1 MLARTYRIGGDS
13 PMGLAEMVSREAI
26 YIAAVGRTL
35 AMTRPVHPDAKLTIA
50 DWIERWA
57 RERPKSPAVLYED
70 RIVTYGEL
78 DAGANRYA
86 RWAYAL
92 GLRKADVVSL
102 LMENRPEY
110 IMAWL
115 GLVKNGCIAAL
126 VNTNLTGPALSHSIN
141 IAGAKHLILGGELL
155 DNYGT
160 AIPGLETR
168 PQLWATGG
176 GCEGREDL
184 DAALKV
190 QSGEPMGHE
199 SREDLYCRDK
209 ALYIYTSGTT
219 GLPKAANISHMRLLH
234 IMMSFQGA
242 VNGKPE
248 DRMYDVLP
256 LYHSA
261 GGLAALGP
269 PLLAGGS
276 VVVRNKFSATE
287 FWDDCYRYKPTL
299 FQYIGEL
306 CRYLL
311 NSPEREYEREHRLRV
326 AIGNGLRP
334 EIWPKFQARFRIP
347 HIMEFYGA
355 TEGNVGMINYDG
367 KVGAIGRVPRYMRN
381 IQKIRL
387 VRYDVEKG
395 VAVRGPDGFCT
406 ETENGEVGEA
416 IGKIDPN
423 DPRFRFDGYT
433 KKEDTEKKI
442 LRDAFKKGDAW
453 FRTGDLMRRDKHGYF
468 YFVDRTGDT
477 FRWKGENVATSEVA
491 EALSVFHGINEAN
504 VYGVEVPGGE
514 GKAGMA
520 ALVRGPEFD
529 LEALSEYLEKNLP
542 FFARPIFLRFRPEIE
557 TTSTFKQ
564 RKIELQ
570 KEGFDPSSIADPI
583 YVRDAATGRYA
594 ELTTSRYD
602 DICNGKMKL

>member
-1 MLARTYRIGGDS
+1 MLAQTYRIGGDS
-13 PMGLAEMVSREAI
+13 PMGLAAGLTREAV
-26 YIAAVGRTL
+26 YIAAVRRTL
-35 AMTRPVHPDAKLTIA
+35 ALTRPVHPDAKLTIA

-57 RERPKSPAVLYED
+57 KQRPTSPAVLYGD
-70 RIVTYGEL
+70 RIVTYAEL
-78 DAGANRYA
+78 DEGANRYA
-86 RWAYAL
+86 RWAHAL
-92 GLRKADVVSL
+92 GLRKADVVTL

-110 IMAWL
+110 LMAWL

-126 VNTNLTGPALSHSIN
+126 INTHLTGPALSHSIN
-141 IAGAKHLILGGELL
+141 IAGAKHLILGSELL

-160 AIPGLETR
+160 SVDGLDAQPT
-168 PQLWATGG
+168 LWATGG
-176 GCEGREDL
+176 SCAGCENL
-184 DAALKV
+184 DAALAA
-190 QSGEPMGHE
+190 QTGDPLGHE

-242 VNGKPE
+242 VNGTPN

-261 GGLAALGP
+261 GGLCALGP

-276 VVVRNKFSATE
+276 VVLRDKFSATE

-311 NSPEREYEREHRLRV
+311 NSPEHEHERDHNLRI

-442 LRDAFKKGDAW
+442 LRDTFVKGDAW
-453 FRTGDLMRRDKHGYF
+453 FRTGDLMRRDEHGYF

-491 EALSVFHGINEAN
+491 EALSVFPGIKEAN

-520 ALVRGPEFD
+520 ALVTGAEFD
-529 LEALSEYLEKNLP
+529 IDALAGYLEKNLP
-542 FFARPIFLRFRPEIE
+542 SYARPVFLRFRPEIE
-557 TTSTFKQ
+557 ITSTFKQ

-570 KEGFDPSSIADPI
+570 KQGFDPTAITDPI
-583 YVRDAATGRYA
+583 YVRDLGTGGYSR
-594 ELTTSRYD
+594 LTPSLYD
-602 DICNGKMKL
+602 DICNGKTKL

>member
-1 MLARTYRIGGDS
+1 
-13 PMGLAEMVSREAI
+13 MGLADAVKREAV
-26 YIAAVGRTL
+26 YIAAAARTL
-35 AMTRPVHPDAKLTIA
+35 ALTRPVHPGAKLSIA

-57 RERPKSPAVLYED
+57 GQQPNSPAVLYED
-70 RIVTYGEL
+70 RVVSYAEL
-78 DAGANRYA
+78 DAGANRFA
-86 RWAYAL
+86 RWARSQ
-92 GLRKADVVSL
+92 GLHKGDVVSL

-110 IMAWL
+110 LMAWV
-115 GLVKNGCIAAL
+115 GLLKNGCIAAL
-126 VNTNLTGPALSHSIN
+126 INTHLTGPALSHSIN
-141 IAGAKHLILGGELL
+141 IGGAKHLILGGELV
-155 DNYGT
+155 DSYAT
-160 AIPGLETR
+160 AVLGVEVP

-176 GCEGREDL
+176 AVQGCEDL
-184 DAALKV
+184 DAALAA
-190 QSGEPMGHE
+190 QSGEPLE
-199 SREDLYCRDK
+199 SNSRDDIFCRDK

-242 VNGKPE
+242 VNGKPQ
-248 DRMYDVLP
+248 DRMYDALP
-256 LYHSA
+256 LYHSS
-261 GGLAALGP
+261 GGIAALGP
-269 PLLAGGS
+269 PLLGGGS
-276 VVVRNKFSATE
+276 VILRNKFSATE
-287 FWDDCYRYKPTL
+287 FWDDCHRYKPTV

-311 NSPEREYEREHRLRV
+311 NTPESPYERQHSLKI

-334 EIWPKFQARFRIP
+334 EIWARFQARFNIP

-367 KVGAIGRVPRYMRN
+367 KIGAIGRVPWYMRN

-387 VRYDVEKG
+387 VRYDVNKG
-395 VAVRGPDGFCT
+395 AVSRDANGFCT
-406 ETENGEVGEA
+406 ETANGELGEA

-433 KKEDTEKKI
+433 RSEDTEQKI

-453 FRTGDLMRRDKHGYF
+453 FRTGDLMRRDQHGYF

-491 EALSVFHGINEAN
+491 EALSSFPGINEAN
-504 VYGVEVPGGE
+504 VYGVVIPGGE

-520 ALVRGPEFD
+520 SLVTGPKFDIDALAGH
-529 LEALSEYLEKNLP
+529 LEENLP
-542 FFARPIFLRFRPEIE
+542 SYARPIFLRFQRHIE

-564 RKIELQ
+564 RKLELQ
-570 KEGFDPSSIADPI
+570 KQGFNPAVVTDPI
-583 YVRDAATGRYA
+583 YVRDAETGRYSQ
-594 ELTTSRYD
+594 LTPEHYE
-602 DICNGKMKL
+602 DICAGETKL